1 MSSPVSCSLLNLHCR
16 QTADTFQAAA
26 TFLELLQIWGPL
38 DPEIASKIKF
48 AKYHAL
54 RIAKALKAGEDPNLS
69 NPAPE
74 PSPTREHPLDPN
86 DPEVLALNG
95 PPSSQTHEKFR
106 QASVEEVPDEQD
118 RMEYQITPR
127 PAIDQLP
134 PTQPAPVAHPAT
146 SVNAEARDEA
156 SKQDSTGESYYRETA
171 TDDQHPVGR
180 SESGRASSIGG
191 GYFPSVPEGY
201 ASGKG
206 TASSPYLADELGPP
220 PVINTPDPSSVTL
233 DGNRLPDAVDNASP
247 FAAQHQNPIAGL
259 PPSQKMH
266 QSSQPATGASVAHF
280 VPSAPTAVPP
290 PRFVPQAPSSTAVK
304 GTDYI
309 TDEEAVMKAQKHA
322 RWAISALNFEDVKT
336 AVTELRL
343 ALESLG
349 A

>member
-1 MSSPVSCSLLNLHCR
+1 MLSPISWSLLNLHCR

-74 PSPTREHPLDPN
+74 PSPTQEHPLDPN

-106 QASVEEVPDEQD
+106 QASVEEVPDEHD
-118 RMEYQITPR
+118 RMEYQMTPR
-127 PAIDQLP
+127 PATDQLP
-134 PTQPAPVAHPAT
+134 PTQPAPVVHPAASDDT
-146 SVNAEARDEA
+146 EARDEA
-156 SKQDSTGESYYRETA
+156 SRQDGTGESYYRETA
-171 TDDQHPVGR
+171 TDNQHPVGR

-201 ASGKG
+201 AGKG
-206 TASSPYLADELGPP
+206 TASSPYLADELRPP
-220 PVINTPDPSSVTL
+220 PVIDTPDPSSFPP
-233 DGNRLPDAVDNASP
+233 DGNRLPDTVDNASP
-247 FAAQHQNPIAGL
+247 SAVQHQNPIAGL
-259 PPSQKMH
+259 LPSQKIF
-266 QSSQPATGASVAHF
+266 QSSQPATGAPVAHF

-290 PRFVPQAPSSTAVK
+290 PRFVPRAPPSTAVK
-304 GTDYI
+304 ETDYI